1 MSSLAKPSKQAPS
14 KEHRRREMLAFEPV
28 HRAGKR
34 DRERVRQTDRQTGM
48 EAEKDREM
56 QRERLRS

>member
-1 MSSLAKPSKQAPS
+1 MSSLAKPSKHPPS

-28 HRAGKR
+28 HRAERGME
-34 DRERVRQTDRQTGM
+34 RESKIDRQTGM
-48 EAEKDREM
+48 EAKKDREM